1 MGEREEDSE
10 GTRKKMSGRRERWR
24 EAGRKTRRITKM
36 RGARGQ
42 KVVRVDE
49 NEEEDEDEADE
60 DKEEDEEDGGGGWRR
75 RSVRLAGAEG
85 CDSTLVSDVLQ
96 CPAGKD
102 ENEERRRRRG
112 RGKGEKRMEKRKG
125 SKREEEAREEIRKR
139 THFDIRQ

>member
-75 RSVRLAGAEG
+75 RMMEEEEKEDGGGGWRRRSVRLAGAEG

-112 RGKGEKRMEKRKG
+112 RGKGEKRMEKRKD
-125 SKREEEAREEIRKR
+125 SNWV
-139 THFDIRQ
+139 